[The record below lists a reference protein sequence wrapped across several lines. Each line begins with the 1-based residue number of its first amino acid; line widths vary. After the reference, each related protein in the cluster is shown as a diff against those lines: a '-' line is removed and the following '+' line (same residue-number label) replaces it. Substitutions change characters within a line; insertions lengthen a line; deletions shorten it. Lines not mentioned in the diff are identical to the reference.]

1 MEPLAFIEIL
11 GRDGDVA
18 ARHPVHRWPVTAGRG
33 YDADVIIDDPFVAP
47 LHVRIEPAAIGGRFR
62 VADLQSVNGIALLPS
77 EQRVAAAEAGPD
89 DVVRLGRTQLRIRTP
104 SYAVRPE
111 VTLRAVAFYRRPR
124 AFMAMAAALL
134 AITVWNAWIMTTS
147 QEERAFLVF
156 PALMVCTGVGV
167 WISVWSLVGRTVG
180 GRANFT
186 AHGFVAC
193 AALAAL
199 ALSDTLFEYL
209 SFGFSARWPGYVGTA
224 ATVALFAY
232 MFYRHLRLNSRA
244 PRRRLG
250 IVATAVSLAAYGA
263 VAGIEMAGESGR
275 DGAQRYSETLKPP
288 AFLWVRGVAPEEFLT
303 DAGRL
308 KRKVDALVRAEP

>member
-18 ARHPVHRWPVTAGRG
+18 ARHPVYRWPATAGRG

-47 LHVRIEPAAIGGRFR
+47 LHVRIEPAAFGRFR

-89 DVVRLGRTQLRIRTP
+89 DVVRLGRTQMRIRAP

-111 VTLRAVAFYRRPR
+111 QPLRAVSFYRRPL
-124 AFMAMAAALL
+124 AFVVVAAVLL
-134 AITVWNAWIMTTS
+134 AITVWNAWIMTTT
-147 QEERAFLVF
+147 QEERAFLVI
-156 PALMVCTGVGV
+156 PALIICTGVGV

-180 GRANFT
+180 GRANFA

-193 AALAAL
+193 AALIAL
-199 ALSDTLFEYL
+199 ALSDALFDYL
-209 SFGFSARWPGYVGTA
+209 SFGFSARWPGYLDVA

-232 MFYRHLRLNSRA
+232 LIYRHLRLNSRA

-288 AFLWVRGVAPEEFLT
+288 AFLWVRGVAPEAFLA

-308 KRKVDALVRAEP
+308 KRKVDALVRD

>member
-18 ARHPVHRWPVTAGRG
+18 ARHPVYRWPVTAGRG

-47 LHVRIEPAAIGGRFR
+47 LHVLIEPVANGRFR

-77 EQRVAAAEAGPD
+77 EQRLATAEAGPD
-89 DVVRLGRTQLRIRTP
+89 DVVRLGRTQLRVRAP

-111 VTLRAVAFYRRPR
+111 LPLRAASFYRRPP
-124 AFMAMAAALL
+124 AFVMMAAVLL
-134 AITVWNAWIMTTS
+134 AITVWNAWIMTS
-147 QEERAFLVF
+147 SKDERVFLVTL
-156 PALMVCTGVGV
+156 ALMVFAGVGV
-167 WISVWSLVGRTVG
+167 WISVWSLVGRAAG

-199 ALSDTLFEYL
+199 SLSDALFDYL
-209 SFGFSARWPGYVGTA
+209 SFGFSARGPEYIGA
-224 ATVALFAY
+224 AAAVALFAY
-232 MFYRHLRLNSRA
+232 MIYRHLRLNSRA

-250 IVATAVSLAAYGA
+250 IVAAAVSLAAYGA
-263 VAGIEMAGESGR
+263 VTGIEMAGESGR

-288 AFLWVRGVAPEEFLT
+288 AFLWVRGVAPEAFLA

-308 KRKVDALVRAEP
+308 KRKVDALVRD

>member
-11 GRDGDVA
+11 GRDGEVA
-18 ARHPVHRWPVTAGRG
+18 ARHPVHRWPATAGRG
-33 YDADVIIDDPFVAP
+33 YSADVIIDDPFVAP
-47 LHVRIEPAAIGGRFR
+47 LHVRIEPAAYGRFR

-111 VTLRAVAFYRRPR
+111 ATLRAASFYRRPF
-124 AFMAMAAALL
+124 AFVAMAAALL
-134 AITVWNAWIMTTS
+134 AITVWNAWLMTTT
-147 QEERAFLVF
+147 QEERAFLVY

-199 ALSDTLFEYL
+199 ALSDALFEYL
-209 SFGFSARWPGYVGTA
+209 SFGFSARWPGYFGTA
-224 ATVALFAY
+224 VTVALSAY
-232 MFYRHLRLNSRA
+232 MIYRHLRLNSRA

-250 IVATAVSLAAYGA
+250 IIAAAVSLAAYGA
-263 VAGIEMAGESGR
+263 GAGIEMAGESGR
-275 DGAQRYSETLKPP
+275 GGAQRYSETLKPP
-288 AFLWVRGVAPEEFLT
+288 AFLWVRGVAPEAFLS

-308 KRKVDALVRAEP
+308 KRKVDALRDRE